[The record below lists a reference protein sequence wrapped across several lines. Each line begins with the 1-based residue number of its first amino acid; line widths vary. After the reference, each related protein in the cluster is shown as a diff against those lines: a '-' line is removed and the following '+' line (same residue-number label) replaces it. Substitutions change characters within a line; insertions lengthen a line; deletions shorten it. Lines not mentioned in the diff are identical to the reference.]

1 MINMKNISLRN
12 RIKYSFDNTMS
23 RGASAL
29 VMWLGLLS
37 LLVVIGAGVIIV
49 LFGIAPAGEESL
61 DFLEGAWRSMMRTLD
76 PGTMGSDQGWSF
88 RILEFF
94 VTVGGILIISTLIGV
109 ISSGIE
115 TILSTLRKGRSFV
128 IEENHT
134 LILGWSPKVFTMIS
148 ELVIANENQKKGRI
162 VILANKDKVEMED
175 EVKERIPNTKNT
187 KVVCRSGSPND
198 FADICIANPQT
209 SKSIIILPSD
219 EANADMQ
226 TIKTILAITNNPE
239 RREEP
244 YHIVA
249 EIKDEKN
256 LDVTKMVGKDEVELV
271 LTDDIIAR
279 IMTQTS
285 RQSGLSVVYTELMDF
300 DGAEIYFNEE
310 DSLAGKIYGDALFA
324 YKDSAVIGLQLND
337 KTVVINPDMNYVIQK
352 GEKVIAITE
361 DDDTLIVDKDINYSV
376 DDSAVVEDLSKK
388 VVAHKTLLL
397 GWNKRGYTIV
407 SEMDSYSAVGSTLK
421 IVSTCAI
428 SDEEHKRISDRAVN
442 LKIEFIFAD
451 TTSREVLNSLDVV
464 SFNHV
469 ILLCYK
475 DELDMQEADA
485 HTLVTLLHLRSI
497 SETLGKRINIVS
509 EMLDLHN
516 RELAEVTKA
525 DDFIVSDKLISLLM
539 TQVSENKYLMRVFE
553 ILFDAEGS
561 EIYLKPVTR
570 YLKTGAEIDFYTV
583 LESAKRKGETAIGYR
598 LCSEAYDSGK
608 SYGVHV
614 NPVKT
619 EKVKYSDGDKIIVLA
634 ED

>member
-37 LLVVIGAGVIIV
+37 LLVVLGAGMIIV

-76 PGTMGSDQGWSF
+76 PGTMGGDQGWSF

-134 LILGWSPKVFTMIS
+134 LILGWSPKVFTLIS

-162 VILANKDKVEMED
+162 VILADKDKVEMED
-175 EVKERIPNTKNT
+175 EVKERVPNTKNT
-187 KVVCRSGSPND
+187 KVICRSGNPND
-198 FADICIANPQT
+198 FKDISIVNPKG
-209 SKSIIILPSD
+209 SKSVIILTSED
-219 EANADMQ
+219 STADMQ
-226 TIKTILAITNNPE
+226 TIKTILAITNNPD

-249 EIKDEKN
+249 EIKEEKN
-256 LDVTKMVGKDEVELV
+256 FEVAKLVSKDEVELV
-271 LTDDIIAR
+271 LTDDIVAR

-300 DGAEIYFNEE
+300 DGAEIYFSEE
-310 DSLAGKIYGDALFA
+310 DSLVGKTYGEAMFA
-324 YKDSAVIGLQLND
+324 YRDSSVIGMQLAD
-337 KTVVINPDMNYVIQK
+337 KTVVINPDMDYSIQHGDK
-352 GEKVIAITE
+352 IIAITE
-361 DDDTLIVDKDINYSV
+361 DDDTLIADKQINYSIDESV
-376 DDSAVVEDLSKK
+376 IVNDVIEKEPPE
-388 VVAHKTLLL
+388 KTLLL
-397 GWNKRGYTIV
+397 GWNRRAIKIIE
-407 SEMDSYSAVGSTLK
+407 EMDSYSVLGSVLK
-421 IVSTCAI
+421 VVSSYEI
-428 SDEEHKRISDRAVN
+428 SEKLREKVSGFVKN
-442 LKIEFIFAD
+442 LRVVFVLAD
-451 TTSREVLNSLDVV
+451 TTSQDVLNSLNVD
-464 SFNHV
+464 SFDHV
-469 ILLCYK
+469 LLLCYK
-475 DELDMQEADA
+475 DELELQEADA

-509 EMLDLHN
+509 EMLDIHN

-553 ILFDAEGS
+553 ILFDDEGS
-561 EIYLKPVTR
+561 EIYLKPASR
-570 YLKTGAEIDFYTV
+570 YVKTGKSVDFYTV
-583 LESAKRKGETAIGYR
+583 VESARRKGESAIGYR
-598 LCSEAYDSGK
+598 ISSEIFESVK
-608 SYGVHV
+608 NYGVHV
-614 NPVKT
+614 NPLKT
-619 EKVKYSDGDKIIVLA
+619 SKVSFSDNDKVIVLA
-634 ED
+634 KD

>member
-1 MINMKNISLRN
+1 MNKISLRG
-12 RIKYSFDNTMS
+12 RLRYSFDNTMS
-23 RGASAL
+23 RGTSSL
-29 VMWLGLLS
+29 ILWLGLLS
-37 LLVVIGAGVIIV
+37 LILVVGAGVIIV

-61 DFLEGAWRSMMRTLD
+61 DFFEGAWRSMMRTLD
-76 PGTMGSDQGWSF
+76 PGTMGGDQGWSF

-134 LILGWSPKVFTMIS
+134 LILGWSPKVFTLIS

-162 VILANKDKVEMED
+162 VILADKDKVEMED
-175 EVKERIPNTKNT
+175 EVRERIPNTKNT
-187 KVVCRSGSPND
+187 KVICRSGSPND
-198 FADICIANPQT
+198 FTDISIANPKD
-209 SKSIIILPSD
+209 SKSIIILSSD
-219 EANADMQ
+219 DATADMQ
-226 TIKTILAITNNPE
+226 TVKTILAITNNPD

-256 LDVTKMVGKDEVELV
+256 FEVTKMVGKDEAELV

-300 DGAEIYFNEE
+300 DGAEIYFNQEE
-310 DSLAGKIYGDALFA
+310 LLEGKTYGEALFA
-324 YKDSAVIGLQLND
+324 YRDSAVIGLQLSD
-337 KTVVINPDMNYVIQK
+337 KTVAINPDMNYVIKK

-361 DDDTLIVDKDINYSV
+361 DDDTLIVDRNSKYEINVSAIV
-376 DDSAVVEDLSKK
+376 DDNNKTG
-388 VVAHKTLLL
+388 VADRTLLL
-397 GWNKRGYTIV
+397 GWNKRAYTIIT
-407 SEMDSYSAVGSTLK
+407 EMDSYSVPGSTLRV
-421 IVSTCAI
+421 VSSYPI
-428 SDEEHKRISDRAVN
+428 EESGKQRICNGLKN
-442 LKIEFIFAD
+442 LRVEFDVAE
-451 TTSREVLNSLDVV
+451 TTSRDVLNSLNVETYD
-464 SFNHV
+464 HV
-469 ILLCYK
+469 LLLCYK
-475 DELDMQEADA
+475 DELEMQEADA

-497 SETLGKRINIVS
+497 SELQGKSINIVS
-509 EMLDLHN
+509 EMLDIHN

-570 YLKTGAEIDFYTV
+570 YVKTDTEIDFYTV
-583 LESAKRKGETAIGYR
+583 VESAKRKGETAIGYR
-598 LCSEAYDSGK
+598 VLSESFDSGK

-619 EKVKYSDGDKIIVLA
+619 DLIRFSEGDKIIVLA